1 MNKVKHIQS
10 LNEKELQLN
19 LSDASWHDQYKHS
32 AYVYIGGLVTGLTEG
47 DVITILSQFG
57 EIADINMPKD
67 KATGKS
73 RGFAFVMY
81 EDQRS
86 TVLAVDNLN
95 GSTVLGRTLRVDH
108 VDKYSQPKVKNEEG
122 EMVEVDNEQLNARW
136 TEESDKNH
144 KDRSESESE
153 DIEESEDPMAAYI
166 REQQKKASKPTTSE
180 KEERKARKAER
191 AMKRAAKEAKESS
204 KRRRND

>member
-1 MNKVKHIQS
+1 MNQIR
-10 LNEKELQLN
+10 
-19 LSDASWHDQYKHS
+19 
-32 AYVYIGGLVTGLTEG
+32 
-47 DVITILSQFG
+47 FG

-67 KATGKS
+67 KTTGKS

-136 TEESDKNH
+136 TDDSDKN
-144 KDRSESESE
+144 
-153 DIEESEDPMAAYI
+153 
-166 REQQKKASKPTTSE
+166 RELLTP
-180 KEERKARKAER
+180 
-191 AMKRAAKEAKESS
+191 
-204 KRRRND
+204 